1 MFTSQA
7 GLPSEFRH
15 DYCCHKQVLKSS
27 LCRMDQYLYS
37 KLVVMHC
44 AETRSVRILIGAN
57 SRLLYGIR
65 FDILHD
71 LCKHAYVNFDISHK
85 LIQPP
90 SQLQRDCPEKN
101 LYGASVH

>member
-27 LCRMDQYLYS
+27 LCRMDQYLSS

-44 AETRSVRILIGAN
+44 AETRSVRILIGTN

-71 LCKHAYVNFDISHK
+71 LCKHAHVNFGISHK
-85 LIQPP
+85 LIRPP